1 MNKTVISSA
10 FSSPFSSLINYL
22 VRAISFAILLG
33 LGAQVQA
40 EDYPVRPIKIIVP
53 YAAGATT
60 DLMARLVAEKLR
72 DKLGQPV
79 IVDNRSGAGGNIG
92 AEIVSRAAPDGYTLL
107 LSAAGPLV
115 LNKNLYTNL
124 AYDSDAFVPVSV
136 IASSNSALV
145 VNPKL
150 GITTVAQLIAYAKAN
165 PGKLNYASSGV
176 GSTPHL
182 AAELFNAMAGV
193 QITHVPYKGSG
204 PAIVDVLAGHIDMTF
219 VELSLALPQIQA
231 GRVRLLAIGS
241 EKRKAAMPDVPTIAE
256 TLPGYLSVT
265 WFGLVAP
272 PKTPPAITAKLSAAI
287 GAALKEADVVKRMS
301 EMNVEGI
308 GDTPAEMKQF
318 MAQES
323 ARWGKVIL
331 SSGMK
336 VSE

>member
-1 MNKTVISSA
+1 MNKTLA
-10 FSSPFSSLINYL
+10 GALMGYL
-22 VRAISFAILLG
+22 VRAISFAVLFG
-33 LGAQVQA
+33 LGAQAQA
-40 EDYPVRPIKIIVP
+40 EDYPARPIRIVVP
-53 YAAGATT
+53 YDAGATT

-79 IVDNRSGAGGNIG
+79 IVDNRAGAGGNIG
-92 AEIVSRAAPDGYTLL
+92 AQIVSMAAPDGYTLL

-115 LNKNLYTNL
+115 LNKDLYTNL

-145 VNPKL
+145 VNPRL
-150 GITTVAQLIAYAKAN
+150 GVSNVAQLIAYAKAH
-165 PGKLNYASSGV
+165 PGQLNYGSSGV
-176 GSTPHL
+176 GSTPQL

-204 PAIVDVLAGHIDMTF
+204 PALVDVLAGHIDMTF
-219 VELSLALPQIQA
+219 VELSLALPQIHA

-241 EKRKAAMPDVPTIAE
+241 EKRKSTMPDVPTIAE

-272 PKTPPAITAKLSAAI
+272 PKTPPAIAARLAAAI
-287 GAALKEADVVKRMS
+287 GAALKEPDVVKRMS
-301 EMNVEGI
+301 EMNVEGV

-323 ARWGKVIL
+323 ARWGKVIR
-331 SSGMK
+331 STGMK
-336 VSE
+336 VSQ

>member
-1 MNKTVISSA
+1 MNKTF
-10 FSSPFSSLINYL
+10 FSSPDSALTGYFIH
-22 VRAISFAILLG
+22 AILFALLLG
-33 LGAQVQA
+33 FGVHALA
-40 EDYPVRPIKIIVP
+40 EDYPARPIKIIVP

-72 DKLGQPV
+72 DRLGQPV

-92 AEIVSRAAPDGYTLL
+92 AEIAARAQPDGYTLL

-115 LNKNLYTNL
+115 LNKSLYANL

-150 GITTVAQLIAYAKAN
+150 GIANVAQLIAYAKAN

-219 VELSLALPQIQA
+219 VELSLALPQIHA

-272 PKTPPAITAKLSAAI
+272 PKTPPAIADKLSAAI
-287 GAALKEADVVKRMS
+287 AAALKEPDVVKRMS
-301 EMNVEGI
+301 EMNVEAV
-308 GDTPAEMKQF
+308 GDTPAQMKQF
-318 MAQES
+318 MTQEN
-323 ARWGKVIL
+323 ARWSKVIR
-331 SSGMK
+331 STGMK

>member
-1 MNKTVISSA
+1 MNKTLA
-10 FSSPFSSLINYL
+10 GALMGYL
-22 VRAISFAILLG
+22 VRAISFAVLFG
-33 LGAQVQA
+33 LGMQTQAQA
-40 EDYPVRPIKIIVP
+40 EDYPARPIRIVVP
-53 YAAGATT
+53 YDAGATT

-79 IVDNRSGAGGNIG
+79 IVDNRAGAGGNIG
-92 AEIVSRAAPDGYTLL
+92 AQIVSMAAPDGYTLL

-115 LNKNLYTNL
+115 LNKDLYTNL

-150 GITTVAQLIAYAKAN
+150 GVTNVTQLIAYAKAH
-165 PGKLNYASSGV
+165 PGQLNYGSSGV
-176 GSTPHL
+176 GSTPQL
-182 AAELFNAMAGV
+182 AAELFNVMAGV

-204 PAIVDVLAGHIDMTF
+204 PALVDVLAGHIDMTF
-219 VELSLALPQIQA
+219 VELSLALPQIRA

-241 EKRKAAMPDVPTIAE
+241 EKRKSTMPDVPTIAE

-272 PKTPPAITAKLSAAI
+272 PKTPPAIAAKLAAAI
-287 GAALKEADVVKRMS
+287 GAALKEPDVVKRMS
-301 EMNVEGI
+301 EMNVEGV

-323 ARWGKVIL
+323 ARWGKVIH
-331 SSGMK
+331 STGMK
-336 VSE
+336 VSQ

>member
-1 MNKTVISSA
+1 MNKTFFSWF
-10 FSSPFSSLINYL
+10 FSSPVSGLA
-22 VRAISFAILLG
+22 RTISFAILLG
-33 LGAQVQA
+33 LGVQA
-40 EDYPVRPIKIIVP
+40 QADDYPSRPIKIIVP

-115 LNKNLYTNL
+115 LNKNLYSNL
-124 AYDSDAFVPVSV
+124 AYDSDGFVPVSV
-136 IASSNSALV
+136 ISSSNSALV

-219 VELSLALPQIQA
+219 VELSLALPQIHA
-231 GRVRLLAIGS
+231 GRVRLLAVGS

-272 PKTPPAITAKLSAAI
+272 PKTPPAIAAKLSAAI
-287 GAALKEADVVKRMS
+287 GAALKEPDVVKRMS
-301 EMNVEGI
+301 EMNVEGV

-318 MAQES
+318 MTQES
-323 ARWGKVIL
+323 ARWGNVIR
-331 SSGMK
+331 STGMK